1 MEDPALSWT
10 VCTEGH
16 THWGRRGAAGL
27 LVAEG
32 GRALLQLRAAWVHSG
47 GTWSVPGGARER
59 GEDAVTS
66 ALREAHEELG
76 LEGGHVEVRGSHV
89 AVCGGWTYETVLAV
103 PRRRLRIVDL
113 PESQEH
119 AWVPVV
125 EVAGLELHHAFRRAW
140 EDPSTGLREFVA
152 GTAATAPG

>member
-1 MEDPALSWT
+1 

-27 LVAEG
+27 LVAEA
-32 GRALLQLRAAWVHSG
+32 GRALLQLRAVWVHSG
-47 GTWSVPGGARER
+47 GTWSVPGGAREP

-76 LEGGHVEVRGSHV
+76 LAGEQVEVRGSHV

-103 PRRRLRIVDL
+103 PRQRLVVINL
-113 PESQEH
+113 PESAEH
-119 AWVPVV
+119 AWVPAP
-125 EVAGLELHHAFRRAW
+125 EISGLDLHHAFRRAW
-140 EDPSTGLREFVA
+140 EDASTGLQGFVGA
-152 GTAATAPG
+152 S